1 MNGLVED
8 LRQRRARL
16 RESLIALE
24 LALSSP
30 SGGVPGQWSGYV
42 RGALGDVAADLD
54 RHIQIT
60 EGPDGLYAD
69 LAEVAPRLSDA
80 ADRLANEHAE
90 MKQRLETMLARL
102 DLDQPDPEEV
112 RDLGT
117 GLLGM
122 FVRHRQRGADL
133 VYEAYEVDI
142 GGDT

>member
-24 LALSSP
+24 HALAGP
-30 SGGVPGQWSGYV
+30 TGGPPGQWSGYV
-42 RGALGDVAADLD
+42 RGALGELAEDLD
-54 RHIQIT
+54 RHVAIT
-60 EGPDGLYAD
+60 EGPQGLYAD

-80 ADRLANEHAE
+80 TDRLVNEHAE
-90 MKQRLETMLARL
+90 MRQRLETMLASL
-102 DLDQPDPEEV
+102 DVDKPDPEEV

-122 FVRHRQRGADL
+122 LVRHRQRGADL